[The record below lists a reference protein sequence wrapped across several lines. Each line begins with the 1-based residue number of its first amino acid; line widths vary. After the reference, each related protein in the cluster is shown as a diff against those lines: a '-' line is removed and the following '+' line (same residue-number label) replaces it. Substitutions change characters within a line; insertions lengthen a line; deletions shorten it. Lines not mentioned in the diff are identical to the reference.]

1 MLIALIFKRL
11 DSVRSFVKQGMRA
24 KGQVELCRVEGQSPR
39 DRIATSLRDSQG
51 ENRKAFPGVL

>member
-39 DRIATSLRDSQG
+39 DRIATS
-51 ENRKAFPGVL
+51 V